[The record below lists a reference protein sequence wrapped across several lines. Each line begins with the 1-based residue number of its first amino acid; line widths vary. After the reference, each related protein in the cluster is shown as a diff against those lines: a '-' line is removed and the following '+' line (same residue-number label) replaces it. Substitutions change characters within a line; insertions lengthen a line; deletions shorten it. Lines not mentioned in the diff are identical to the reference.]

1 MFKLIFTLFLVS
13 FSFLSFSQFDITYEK
28 LGDLTLDVNIQDV
41 EKLCGTTFNA
51 PKDEFE
57 AKFNATLKGNTYEV
71 TFQEK
76 EVEKMKTM
84 VLQKI
89 ATKDPK
95 FKTKDGAKVGM
106 SKTELL
112 TLYKNYY
119 SYQMHRSYDDETWN
133 YSTTKLVFD
142 IDKRYNQKE
151 VDFEDFSEYRI
162 LFYIENDIVT
172 EIAII
177 NGYFL

>member
-1 MFKLIFTLFLVS
+1 
-13 FSFLSFSQFDITYEK
+13 
-28 LGDLTLDVNIQDV
+28 
-41 EKLCGTTFNA
+41 
-51 PKDEFE
+51 
-57 AKFNATLKGNTYEV
+57 
-71 TFQEK
+71 
-76 EVEKMKTM
+76 MKIM

-89 ATKDPK
+89 STKDPK

-112 TLYKNYY
+112 SLYKNYY
-119 SYQMHRSYDDETWN
+119 SYQMRRSMDEETWN

-172 EIAII
+172 EIAIM
-177 NGYFL
+177 NGYFI

>member
-13 FSFLSFSQFDITYEK
+13 FSFLSLSQFDITYEK
-28 LGDLTLDVNIQDV
+28 LGDLTLDVNILDV

-51 PKDEFE
+51 PIDEFE

-76 EVEKMKTM
+76 EVEKMKIM

-89 ATKDPK
+89 STKDPK

-112 TLYKNYY
+112 SLYKNYY
-119 SYQMHRSYDDETWN
+119 SYQMRRSMDEETWN

-172 EIAII
+172 EIAIM
-177 NGYFL
+177 NGYFI